1 MSALPIQLTPAPRD
15 PPRESPRESLR
26 AATRE
31 DSRAAEIDARD
42 PDNRLVPIAVA
53 AKTLG
58 MSEGHLRR
66 LCSSDRQLMRHARQ
80 VRSKWY
86 IDRAYDPRLAD
97 ASESSAEAEAR
108 ASDALNRMPAKK
120 RDKAIERAMILLKFR
135 EWRNTEGVCVRDDIK
150 SFADGIHQSIGVRP
164 TQTSLYRW
172 HEQAGVAISL
182 NAIAS
187 KLAGVKPGPSSG
199 LCSEEAWA
207 DFCELYLTT
216 KQWSVGK
223 CHRHIRA
230 AEIGRASCRERV

>member
-15 PPRESPRESLR
+15 PPRESPR

-135 EWRNTEGVCVRDDIK
+135 EWRNTEGVCVRDDFGAFSDGVNDLFGARPSMPTIYRWDSQADK
-150 SFADGIHQSIGVRP
+150 SSGINSIAVDLADG
-164 TQTSLYRW
+164 
-172 HEQAGVAISL
+172 
-182 NAIAS
+182 N
-187 KLAGVKPGPSSG
+187 PGPASG

-207 DFCELYLTT
+207 HFCALYLTT
-216 KQWSVGK
+216 KQWRSEERRVGK
-223 CHRHIRA
+223 
-230 AEIGRASCRERV
+230 ECRSRWSPYH